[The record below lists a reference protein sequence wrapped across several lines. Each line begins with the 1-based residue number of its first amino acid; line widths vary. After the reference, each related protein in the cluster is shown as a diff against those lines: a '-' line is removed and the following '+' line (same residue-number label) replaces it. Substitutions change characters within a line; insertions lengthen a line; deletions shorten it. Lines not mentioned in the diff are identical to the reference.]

1 MENYIISNKKKY
13 KNKLIFLSILITIV
27 LIMTIGIFIYYIRS
41 ILIKDAYILLE
52 SSSIQESTSIENL
65 FNSKK
70 ENLKSISNIESIS
83 NPQISKEEKIKLLK
97 YEVENRG
104 FKRIGISDLNGN
116 VITTDNRT
124 YSVKNRWDYKQIML
138 GKEFVYQK
146 TVDLIDNDNIFISTV
161 PITFNNEVQGI
172 LFSTDSIDNFFNLS
186 NKENYFG
193 NLSTYIISSEGEIL
207 AKNGDFNIT
216 KNQLLEKINLEK
228 DRYYNDKINLYSK
241 DESDDHSIAL
251 IECDDEEYYVGYSKI
266 ENSRELFVLVA
277 VPKKMVL
284 SNSNK
289 ILLASTVLVSIIVI
303 LVLLYF
309 FIISRFNKRY
319 MELEKANT
327 AKKIFLANIS
337 HEIRTPL
344 SGIIGLTSIA
354 KKINENEKINFYL
367 KKVESMSYHLLGL
380 INDVLDIS
388 KIEANQIKINNSK
401 FNLIDLVD
409 SINIIVKDKI
419 EKKKQKYRVDIE
431 DVEKINLFGDE
442 TKIKQILIN
451 LLVNSI
457 KFTHENGRINLLIK
471 IVDKD
476 EINNKVKVKF
486 EVSDNG
492 IGISEEFKSKL
503 FDPFAQED
511 NLYSRKFDGSGLG
524 LFICKRL
531 ITAMDSEL
539 IVDSK
544 VNKGSIFRFSLWIS
558 IYEEN
563 KVKIKNTL
571 DIDALKNKNILLVE
585 DNEVNRIIA
594 IEVFE
599 EMGFKVEC
607 ASNGKEGI
615 KKFLESD
622 IDHFSY
628 IFMDIQM
635 PIMDGYE
642 ATKQIRNSN
651 RYDSKTVKI
660 IAITANSFIDNEN
673 EVIKSGMNSYIVKP
687 ISKENILNSLTSL

>member
-309 FIISRFNKRY
+309 FIIGRFNKRY

-354 KKINENEKINFYL
+354 KKINENEKVNFYL
-367 KKVESMSYHLLGL
+367 KKVECMSYHLLGL

-431 DVEKINLFGDE
+431 GVEKINLFGDE

-544 VNKGSIFRFSLWIS
+544 VNKGSIFRFSLWIP

>member
-52 SSSIQESTSIENL
+52 SSSVQESTSIENL

-309 FIISRFNKRY
+309 FIIGRFNKRY
-319 MELEKANT
+319 MELEKANI

-354 KKINENEKINFYL
+354 KKINENEKVNFYL

-388 KIEANQIKINNSK
+388 KIEANQIKINNCK

-419 EKKKQKYRVDIE
+419 ENKKQKYRVDIE
-431 DVEKINLFGDE
+431 GVEKINLFGDE

-544 VNKGSIFRFSLWIS
+544 VNKGSIFRFSLWIP

>member
-97 YEVENRG
+97 YEAENRG

-309 FIISRFNKRY
+309 FIIGRFNKRY

-354 KKINENEKINFYL
+354 KKINENDKVNFYL
-367 KKVESMSYHLLGL
+367 KKVECMSYHLLGL

-431 DVEKINLFGDE
+431 GVEKINLFGDE

-544 VNKGSIFRFSLWIS
+544 VNKGSIFRFSLWIP

-571 DIDALKNKNILLVE
+571 DIEALKNKNILLVE

-615 KKFLESD
+615 KKFIESD
-622 IDHFSY
+622 IEHFSY